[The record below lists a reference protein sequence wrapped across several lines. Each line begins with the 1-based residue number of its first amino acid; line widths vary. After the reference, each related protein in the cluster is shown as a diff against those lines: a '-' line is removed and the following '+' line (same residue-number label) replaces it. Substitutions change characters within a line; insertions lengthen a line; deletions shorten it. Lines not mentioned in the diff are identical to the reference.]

1 MSGDQLLKNPLA
13 FKSANTILY
22 CQRWRETVEFYQN
35 DLKLPVTF
43 ASDWFVEFQLDGAA
57 HLSVANEK
65 RASIKSSQGAG
76 ITLTLQVESADE
88 TWAYLHQQGLNLKP
102 VKNHAWGARVFYF
115 YDPEGHRLEIWS
127 LI

>member
-1 MSGDQLLKNPLA
+1 MKTPLA

-22 CQRWRETVEFYQN
+22 CQRWRETVAFYQN
-35 DLKLPVTF
+35 ELNLPVTF
-43 ASDWFVEFQLDGAA
+43 ASDWFVEFQLGGTA
-57 HLSVANEK
+57 HLSVADEK

-76 ITLTLQVESADE
+76 ITLALQVESADE
-88 TWAYLHQQGLNLKP
+88 TWASLQRQGLNLEP

-127 LI
+127 ST

>member
-1 MSGDQLLKNPLA
+1 MSGGPLLKNLLA

-35 DLKLPVTF
+35 DLKLPITF
-43 ASDWFVEFQLDGAA
+43 ASDWFVEFQLGGAA
-57 HLSVANEK
+57 HLSVADVK

-76 ITLTLQVESADE
+76 ITLALQVESADE
-88 TWAYLHQQGLNLKP
+88 TWAYLHQQGLNVEP
-102 VKNHAWGARVFYF
+102 IMNHAWGARVFYF

-127 LI
+127 SI

>member
-1 MSGDQLLKNPLA
+1 MKNPLA

-43 ASDWFVEFQLDGAA
+43 ASDWFVEFQLGGAA
-57 HLSVANEK
+57 HLSVADEK

-76 ITLTLQVESADE
+76 ITLALQVESADE
-88 TWAYLHQQGLNLKP
+88 TWAYLHQQGLNVEP

-127 LI
+127 SI